1 MKWMIYGAYGYTG
14 ELITEYA
21 VAQGHKPVLAGRNA
35 EAVKELADAH
45 GLDYVVV
52 SLDEQQAL
60 QDALKEM
67 DLVIHCAGP
76 FEITSAPM
84 IAACLATHTH
94 YLDITGEISVFQHAH
109 SRHQDAE
116 RAGIV
121 ICPGVGFDVIP
132 TDCVAAQLKAQLPD
146 AIDLVLGFDSSS
158 RMSRGTARTGM
169 RKLAEGGAVRRG
181 GKVVNV
187 PLAYHTRK
195 IDFGNGEK
203 CAMTIPWGDVATAY
217 YTTGIPNIEVYIPAS
232 PRLIKRM
239 KRMNWFRWLFRLKPL
254 RNLLEKNIEQQPAGP
269 DEKEREQAVT
279 YVWGEAKNGKGD
291 SKSLRVKVMNGYK
304 LTSQGAVD
312 MAMYILEQRPA
323 PGYYTPAKL
332 CGSDLIDRYKAE

>member
-14 ELITEYA
+14 ELISRHA
-21 VAQGHKPVLAGRNA
+21 VAEGHKPVLAGRNG
-35 EAVKELADAH
+35 EAVRKLAEELDR
-45 GLDYVVV
+45 DYVVV
-52 SLDEQQAL
+52 SLDEPGAL
-60 QDALKEM
+60 EAALADM

-76 FEITSAPM
+76 FEVTAEPM
-84 IAACLATHTH
+84 IASCLATKTH
-94 YLDITGEISVFQHAH
+94 YLDITGEISVFEFAHASH
-109 SRHQDAE
+109 KLAE
-116 RAGIV
+116 SAGV
-121 ICPGVGFDVIP
+121 VLCPGVGFDVIP
-132 TDCVAAQLKAQLPD
+132 TDCVAAQLKEQLPD

-181 GKVVNV
+181 GDVVNV

-217 YTTGIPNIEVYIPAS
+217 YTTSIPNIEVYIPAS

-239 KRMNWFRWLFRLKPL
+239 KRMNWFRWLFRFKPL
-254 RNLLEKNIEQQPAGP
+254 RNMLEKNIEQQPAGP
-269 DEKEREQAVT
+269 DEEEREKAVT

-312 MAMYILEQRPA
+312 VAMHILEQRPA

-332 CGSDLIDRYKAE
+332 CGSDLIDRYKIE